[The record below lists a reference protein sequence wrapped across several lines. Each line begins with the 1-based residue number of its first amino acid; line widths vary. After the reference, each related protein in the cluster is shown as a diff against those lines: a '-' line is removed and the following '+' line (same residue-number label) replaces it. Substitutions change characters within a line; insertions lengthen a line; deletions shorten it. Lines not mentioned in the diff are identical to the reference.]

1 MTQVPSDLTI
11 SVLIVEDD
19 PCMRDAL
26 CAGIAMATGIHVVAA
41 CDTVGAAMV
50 SLALHAPDV
59 LLVDLGLPDGSGI
72 DVIAACAA
80 RHPQCNILV
89 ITLFGDEN
97 NVLAAVDAGAAG
109 YLLKDNEQIDVAQCI
124 KNLRQGGSPMSPLVA
139 RKLLLR
145 ARRPTRA
152 TAAAPLADA
161 SAAGLTAREQEALE
175 LIARGYTY
183 NEIAAELAVSVN
195 TVQTHVKRVYSK
207 LAVRSRG
214 QAVFAA
220 HQQGLLPP
228 DLLVPGRG

>member
-1 MTQVPSDLTI
+1 
-11 SVLIVEDD
+11 
-19 PCMRDAL
+19 MREAL
-26 CAGIAMATGIHVVAA
+26 CAGLAADTGLHVLAA
-41 CDTVGAAMV
+41 CDTVGAAMAC
-50 SLALHAPDV
+50 LAQHAPDV

-72 DVIAACAA
+72 DVITACAA
-80 RHPQCNILV
+80 AHPQCDILV
-89 ITLFGDEN
+89 ITLFGDESH
-97 NVLAAVDAGAAG
+97 VLAAVDAGAAG

-124 KNLRQGGSPMSPLVA
+124 KSLRQGGSPMSPLVA

-145 ARRPTRA
+145 ARRATPA
-152 TAAAPLADA
+152 TATATATPAPADT

-207 LAVRSRG
+207 LAVRRRG

-228 DLLVPGRG
+228 ELLAPEHG

>member
-1 MTQVPSDLTI
+1 
-11 SVLIVEDD
+11 
-19 PCMRDAL
+19 
-26 CAGIAMATGIHVVAA
+26 
-41 CDTVGAAMV
+41 
-50 SLALHAPDV
+50 
-59 LLVDLGLPDGSGI
+59 
-72 DVIAACAA
+72 
-80 RHPQCNILV
+80 
-89 ITLFGDEN
+89 
-97 NVLAAVDAGAAG
+97 
-109 YLLKDNEQIDVAQCI
+109 
-124 KNLRQGGSPMSPLVA
+124 MSPLVA

-152 TAAAPLADA
+152 NATPAPAPADT

-228 DLLVPGRG
+228 ELLAPEHG